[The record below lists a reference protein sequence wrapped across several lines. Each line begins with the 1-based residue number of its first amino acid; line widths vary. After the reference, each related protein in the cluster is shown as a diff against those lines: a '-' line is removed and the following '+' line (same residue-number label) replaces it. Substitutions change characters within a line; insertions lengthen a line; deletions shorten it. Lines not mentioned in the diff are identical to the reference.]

1 MENAELDVEKLT
13 RDVGMPLF
21 FLKTK
26 FGSLIQKTVKTTPL
40 KISQRESIYIL

>member
-21 FLKTK
+21 FFKNKIWIFNTK
-26 FGSLIQKTVKTTPL
+26 NC
-40 KISQRESIYIL
+40 